1 MADIANLKVGTT
13 TYSLKDSTARTSASN
28 ALQVSNNAD
37 KKADQAISDSASATA
52 TANTANNTANTANAG
67 QLNANTK
74 IDGASILGTY
84 TDSTETLEI
93 SLKLGGKTNVKYK

>member
-13 TYSLKDSTARTSASN
+13 TYSLKDNTARTNASN
-28 ALQVSNNAD
+28 ALQTANNAD
-37 KKADQAISDSASATA
+37 TKADQAIADSATATA
-52 TANTANNTANTANAG
+52 TANTANTANQG

-74 IDGASILGTY
+74 IDGASIIGNF

-93 SLKLGGKTNVKYK
+93 SLKLGGES